1 MKKNLC
7 FIALLYIFSF
17 PTLSFADITRKV
29 HSPEEFSSAVARN
42 QSYRSSRRELPAKS
56 GQPVLETDRFK
67 YLLMN
72 GTDFGIDNLLQM
84 QKTFS
89 KNLPKDMI
97 LVVVTENQ
105 LVNQVKEKF
114 LKWVSSDQLI
124 VASGNNLGDTLW
136 ARDSYPYPVY
146 MDESKSIEL
155 VAHQYFRFF
164 NAEQVIADA
173 VNAIAM
179 ISPPLI
185 AVGGNIMATEKGECL
200 VVDSQRAFGLTDT
213 EYMGSFRCKSVVH
226 FPWLAGIGDVD
237 EVIKVL
243 PNRVMLT
250 NQPTYVNTLQN
261 LGYDVVMLPKSLTG
275 AYRTYANSVIINDT
289 VFMPVFGDPQ
299 DQIAK
304 NVYEKFGYKVV
315 GIESDYL
322 SDEMLGSVHCLTM
335 TYPAMESNLFLK
347 SLGLTSH

>member
-1 MKKNLC
+1 MKKYFWFL
-7 FIALLYIFSF
+7 ILLSAFSF
-17 PTLSFADITRKV
+17 PILSHADFTRKV
-29 HSPEEFSSAVARN
+29 HSPEEFATAVARN
-42 QSYRSSRRELPAKS
+42 QRYRFGRLEVPAKS
-56 GQPVLETDRFK
+56 GQPVLETDRFQ

-89 KNLPKDMI
+89 QNLPKDMI
-97 LVVVTENQ
+97 LVVVTEDK
-105 LVNQVKEKF
+105 LVDQVKEKF
-114 LKWVSSDQLI
+114 LQWISANQLI

-164 NAEQVIADA
+164 DAEQVIADA
-173 VNAIAM
+173 VSAIAM
-179 ISPPLI
+179 ISPSLV

-200 VVDSQRAFGLTDT
+200 VVDSQRAFGLTDK

-243 PNRVMLT
+243 PNGIMLT
-250 NQPTYVNTLQN
+250 NQPTYVNTLQS

-275 AYRTYANSVIINDT
+275 AYRTYANSVIINNT

-299 DQIAK
+299 DQMAE
-304 NVYEKFGYKVV
+304 NVYESFGYKVI

-322 SDEMLGSVHCLTM
+322 SDEMMGSLHCLTM
-335 TYPAMESNLFLK
+335 TYPAMDPSRLLK
-347 SLGLTSH
+347 SLGLKSH